1 MGQKRQYTRNAWRL
15 AGGLVAG
22 ATLFACGSK
31 PLNCTERQY
40 PSPMTGGCVG
50 LGEYMQQNDGAFPD
64 GYEPEDAALPDAMD
78 SGVATDSG
86 DSGVLSRPDSSDVID
101 VIDASTTSDA
111 EAGVDSA
118 TCDGGLR
125 LCGATC
131 VDTSTDRLNCGAC
144 GNACG
149 PRTGATASCSMS
161 ACAYVCNA
169 GFEET
174 GGACDVAVARPV
186 FPPGTSTVTML
197 RPTLKW
203 ALPMGVDGAQIELCR
218 DRACTMVI
226 ERIDATGTSARPAM
240 DLPRSTVVFWRLRGR
255 VGSTAGT
262 RTSATWQFRT
272 PARSATTA
280 DTAYGTEMDVNGDG
294 FTDLAVVSLNG
305 NGGRGAVS
313 FYFGSASGP
322 AVLASQ
328 QILGSTA
335 GVMFGW
341 KVVAVGDV
349 NGDGYADLAI
359 GSPSDARTASMSGAV
374 FVHSGAS
381 TGVALVASRTL
392 IGSAANQQLGIW
404 ISPAGDVDGDGYSD
418 LLVRGAAE
426 DCLLFRGSSSGIG
439 ATPDVRIPSCR
450 FATGIGDVDGDQLP
464 DVAAVGLSRLWP
476 QGAVFVL
483 NGRSIGLSL
492 APSATLF
499 GDASADAFGVVG
511 FSGDGNGDGFADLVV
526 GAPSAD
532 PGGRMDAG
540 TINVHRGSAAGVA
553 TTRSQVLEGQTPAE
567 NLGQALLSAGDL
579 NGDGYTE
586 VLAGERAYSGGGR
599 VLVFDG
605 SGSGYRSS
613 PTVLSGGPMSVR
625 FGIAV
630 ASTGDCNGDGYGDVV
645 VGDDF
650 ESTSGLVANGTA
662 RVFLGSLMGVRAS
675 AARTYSGATGSEGL
689 GITVAQS
696 PRVRWRG
703 RSQSGSST
711 FHTPSS
717 RTSCIVNRLP
727 TP

>member
-78 SGVATDSG
+78 SGVAIDSG
-86 DSGVLSRPDSSDVID
+86 DSGVLSRSDSSDVID

-118 TCDGGLR
+118 TCDGGLL

-169 GFEET
+169 GFEEV
-174 GGACDVAVARPV
+174 GGGCDVAVARPV

-262 RTSATWQFRT
+262 RTSPTWQFRT

-294 FTDLAVVSLNG
+294 FTDVAVGVPGANGGNGAVRFFYGGSGGPSVTTSLEIPGTLGATSRFSRVVVPAGDLNG
-305 NGGRGAVS
+305 DGFGDVAVSARAASPGGRADAGVVLV
-313 FYFGSASGP
+313 YFGSATGP
-322 AVLASQ
+322 
-328 QILGSTA
+328 
-335 GVMFGW
+335 
-341 KVVAVGDV
+341 VVARPDTLEGVGS
-349 NGDGYADLAI
+349 GDWFGF
-359 GSPSDARTASMSGAV
+359 SVSG
-374 FVHSGAS
+374 
-381 TGVALVASRTL
+381 
-392 IGSAANQQLGIW
+392 
-404 ISPAGDVDGDGYSD
+404 AGDVDGDGFGDLAVGSYQSTTDALPGIGEISLLYGRATALSATRRTTLPAAFMVSGAFDANGDQLSDVVVSHLATAAGAAPFAGAAYVLLGQLAGLSTVPQRVLVGQANDNFGSLANAADVNNDGYSD
-418 LLVRGAAE
+418 LIV
-426 DCLLFRGSSSGIG
+426 GSPSADYMGIVDAG
-439 ATPDVRIPSCR
+439 KVDVFVGS
-450 FATGIGDVDGDQLP
+450 ATGIS
-464 DVAAVGLSRLWP
+464 AV
-476 QGAVFVL
+476 
-483 NGRSIGLSL
+483 SL
-492 APSATLF
+492 ATIYGSQ
-499 GDASADAFGVVG
+499 AS
-511 FSGDGNGDGFADLVV
+511 DLV
-526 GAPSAD
+526 
-532 PGGRMDAG
+532 G
-540 TINVHRGSAAGVA
+540 TSVA
-553 TTRSQVLEGQTPAE
+553 SV
-567 NLGQALLSAGDL
+567 GDL
-579 NGDGYTE
+579 NGDGRSDLVVGFPRQNVAALT
-586 VLAGERAYSGGGR
+586 AAGR
-599 VLVFDG
+599 VLVFTATASGWSGPTTIDG
-605 SGSGYRSS
+605 TTASA
-613 PTVLSGGPMSVR
+613 R
-625 FGIAV
+625 FGSQIGNW
-630 ASTGDCNGDGYGDVV
+630 GDFDGDGRLDVLIAADAMP
-645 VGDDF
+645 VGGATNAGAAF
-650 ESTSGLVANGTA
+650 VLRGTA
-662 RVFLGSLMGVRAS
+662 TGVEPVAFRAYLGRGMNDRLGAAIGRV
-675 AARTYSGATGSEGL
+675 Y
-689 GITVAQS
+689 
-696 PRVRWRG
+696 
-703 RSQSGSST
+703 
-711 FHTPSS
+711 
-717 RTSCIVNRLP
+717 
-727 TP
+727 